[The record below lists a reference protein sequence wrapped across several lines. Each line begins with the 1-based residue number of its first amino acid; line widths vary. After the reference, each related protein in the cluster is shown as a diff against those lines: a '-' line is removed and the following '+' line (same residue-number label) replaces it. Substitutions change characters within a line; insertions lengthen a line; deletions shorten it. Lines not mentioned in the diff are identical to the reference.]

1 MIINWIRAIQFTF
14 FPKQTQDLT
23 TSCSCTIFFQSL
35 LFSHDWVTKVYQ
47 KKQNYFSFP
56 FMKDRRLH
64 LLFTDLGINDQVPV
78 PNSSFR
84 KILIIWLC
92 HLSKKKPSQTL
103 ARWLLLHKLTLT
115 IVVVTLFIKP
125 FSKQVPL
132 QVVDNKCIL
141 IFQYYYISLLEE
153 NFFQGAKE
161 HHGREGTL
169 TMGEKLQLIAQN
181 SQRPSFEQF

>member
-1 MIINWIRAIQFTF
+1 MLEQGATSSKLKKKKLEKQMMIINWIRAIQFTF

-92 HLSKKKPSQTL
+92 HLSKKNQAKHWPDGCCCTSL
-103 ARWLLLHKLTLT
+103 HLLL
-115 IVVVTLFIKP
+115 
-125 FSKQVPL
+125 
-132 QVVDNKCIL
+132 
-141 IFQYYYISLLEE
+141 SLLP
-153 NFFQGAKE
+153 F
-161 HHGREGTL
+161 L
-169 TMGEKLQLIAQN
+169 
-181 SQRPSFEQF
+181 